1 MSSLHNNFHT
11 DNDEQSADDVAE
23 FAQRLQEAADN
34 PTCPVARQALS
45 SMISSLFMKYDADFT
60 KRLFKMEHYGD
71 LFCRYIQSVPH
82 GEQVIEEHIVNLWKD
97 AGIESFKDF
106 ENQRIA
112 SNDLRRKGDQLGWT
126 QCVGLGDLGIQN
138 LVNKAMERIKKRG
151 KF

>member
-1 MSSLHNNFHT
+1 MPSLYNNFT
-11 DNDEQSADDVAE
+11 EEQSLEVAE
-23 FAQRLQEAADN
+23 FAQRLQEATDN
-34 PTCPVARQALS
+34 PTCPEASDALF
-45 SMISSLFMKYDADFT
+45 SMISSLFMKYGDGFT
-60 KRLFKMEHYGD
+60 THLFKMEHYGD
-71 LFCRYIQSVPH
+71 PFFRYIQSVPH

-112 SNDLRRKGDQLGWT
+112 SNNLRRKGDRLGWT